1 MSSNFRLFQV
11 NNIKIHERKVL
22 MLKYELRI

>member
-11 NNIKIHERKVL
+11 NNIKKVL
-22 MLKYELRI
+22 KLKYEARI